1 MLFLPLFLRDV
12 LAMRQGRCGWRGR
25 QSSALTSTAR
35 GRCGW
40 HCQHAYSRASCATV
54 ARLAWERNTNVFKGC
69 RRLTSA
75 LSVETNL
82 ATTYKQLQSLDT
94 ASCEVHRASAGDRT
108 SSSSRALLPPVLRS
122 APALP
127 SPQPPAMAASLAA
140 PVGEATLGAAR
151 TPRTVLAAGVCR
163 LRPTRAYAKME
174 LPRSPRVARAV
185 SLAWSRC
192 RTATALSRPLR
203 AWLFTCTIS
212 ELLRSLLAHG
222 DQVWDLAVL
231 SGFVFAS

>member
-54 ARLAWERNTNVFKGC
+54 VRLAWERNTNVFKGC

-108 SSSSRALLPPVLRS
+108 SSSSRALLPPC
-122 APALP
+122 
-127 SPQPPAMAASLAA
+127 
-140 PVGEATLGAAR
+140 ATLGAGPAITTTTR
-151 TPRTVLAAGVCR
+151 HGRQPGSASRRSHPWSRSHPAHRSRSWSLSSASHAR
-163 LRPTRAYAKME
+163 LRQNGAPAEPPGHTRC
-174 LPRSPRVARAV
+174 VARVVALPDGDRVVTASEGMAV
-185 SLAWSRC
+185 
-192 RTATALSRPLR
+192 
-203 AWLFTCTIS
+203 
-212 ELLRSLLAHG
+212 H
-222 DQVWDLAVL
+222 VYH
-231 SGFVFAS
+231 